1 MPAIRFALTEAEPEE
16 TRPLLL
22 GFPYVC
28 PEPVLVKR
36 SFIYINGSKR
46 PFLLTDRYELALEVE
61 SGVRRDGIARAFD
74 TVTPAR
80 MSTAVQTMS

>member
-1 MPAIRFALTEAEPEE
+1 MFV
-16 TRPLLL
+16 
-22 GFPYVC
+22 YVA
-28 PEPVLVKR
+28 
-36 SFIYINGSKR
+36 GSKR

>member
-1 MPAIRFALTEAEPEE
+1 MFV
-16 TRPLLL
+16 
-22 GFPYVC
+22 YV
-28 PEPVLVKR
+28 
-36 SFIYINGSKR
+36 YNGSKR

-74 TVTPAR
+74 AVTPAR